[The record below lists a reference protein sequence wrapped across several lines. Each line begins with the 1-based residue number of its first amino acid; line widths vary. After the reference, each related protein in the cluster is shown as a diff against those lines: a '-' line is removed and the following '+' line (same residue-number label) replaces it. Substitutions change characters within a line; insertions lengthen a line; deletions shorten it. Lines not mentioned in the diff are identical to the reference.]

1 MVGLQE
7 PRFASCPAAWEEG
20 LTAHLNSD
28 QLAAVRK
35 VRWWWCVCVCV
46 SRGREGDEGREG
58 EGGKGRGGRGE
69 RTGGKESNEG
79 REGKSVVGRGGEW
92 RE

>member
-20 LTAHLNSD
+20 LTAHLNGD

-35 VRWWWCVCVCV
+35 VRWWWWCVCMCVCVCV
-46 SRGREGDEGREG
+46 SRGRERDEGREG
-58 EGGKGRGGRGE
+58 EGGERGWEE
-69 RTGGKESNEG
+69 R
-79 REGKSVVGRGGEW
+79 RV
-92 RE
+92 

>member
-1 MVGLQE
+1 MLIRVERLRSLVVGLQE
-7 PRFASCPAAWEEG
+7 PRFASSCPAAWEEG

-58 EGGKGRGGRGE
+58 EGGE
-69 RTGGKESNEG
+69 RG
-79 REGKSVVGRGGEW
+79 REGRRVMRGGKG
-92 RE
+92 RVL